1 MISNIAVYNE
11 KYLYKGIKY
20 ENNSIDILLSKISKK
35 RRIILCSHS
44 ILIKKYNYKGNN
56 IDRFIDNKISE
67 DFSNRENLLFHYEI
81 DKNKKDIY
89 LYSIRNDNIKKLYID
104 AKELVI
110 EPIQFKVKKY
120 LKNKIKGFGKF
131 IIFYKVNKLSHLVK
145 VQNDLITDTIISEDI
160 NEIINYFIKAK
171 DNNYIFIKDKNIEEI
186 NGINFHYVLDL
197 GVDAFEKIC

>member
-186 NGINFHYVLDL
+186 NGISFHYVLDL